1 MTSRSTRRQFLKGQS
16 AAQALGD
23 LIVPDSETG
32 EAASGGN
39 PPAAE
44 TYLLQLGRQA
54 MACQFEV
61 FFNAGQ
67 YTDAAERAIEAL
79 DLIDGLEDQMTVYR
93 DTSEISRVN
102 RFAADRPV
110 EIEPRLF
117 GLLSRAADLY
127 RETAGAFDIT
137 SGPLSKVW
145 GFFRRSGAVPN
156 ETDLA
161 AALDRTGGD
170 CLELDAAASTVRF
183 LKPDMEI
190 NLGAIGKGYA
200 LDRVAE
206 RMTEAGIG
214 DFLWHGGQSSVLARG
229 TCGAAGKGGW
239 MVDLRHPLRPER
251 PVIEIRLRDRALG
264 TSGAG
269 TQFFRHGGRRFGHI
283 LDPRSGWPAEGVF
296 SATVITASAAAA
308 DALATALYVL
318 GREDALEWCRGHPD
332 VGLLMF
338 VPSRERSVEL
348 VAANLAAEDWRLTS
362 EL

>member
-1 MTSRSTRRQFLKGQS
+1 MTSHSTRRQFLKGQS

-23 LIVPDSETG
+23 LIAPGLET
-32 EAASGGN
+32 EENASAN
-39 PPAAE
+39 DRSAAE
-44 TYLLQLGRQA
+44 TYLLQLGRKA

-67 YTDAAERAIEAL
+67 YADAAERALEAL
-79 DLIDGLEDQMTVYR
+79 DLIDHLEEQMTVYR

-102 RFAADRPV
+102 RFAASQAV
-110 EIEPRLF
+110 KIEARLF

-127 RETAGAFDIT
+127 RETEGAFDIT
-137 SGPLSKVW
+137 SGPLSKIW
-145 GFFRRSGAVPN
+145 GFFRRKGAVPN

-161 AALDRTGGD
+161 AALEHTGGEWLD
-170 CLELDAAASTVRF
+170 LDADESTVRF
-183 LKPDMEI
+183 RKQGMEI

-206 RMTEAGIG
+206 RLVEAGIH

-229 TCGAAGKGGW
+229 TCGGVGTGGW

-283 LDPRSGWPAEGVF
+283 LDPRSGWPAEGVY
-296 SATVITASAAAA
+296 STTVVTASAAEA

-318 GREDALEWCRGHPD
+318 GRERALEWCRQRPD

-338 VPSRERSVEL
+338 VPGAERSVEL
-348 VAANLAAEDWRLTS
+348 AVANLTKDDWRLTS

>member
-1 MTSRSTRRQFLKGQS
+1 MTSRSNRRQFLKGQA

-23 LIVPDSETG
+23 LIAPSIGTD
-32 EAASGGN
+32 EASATHRR
-39 PPAAE
+39 PTE

-54 MACQFEV
+54 MACQFEL

-67 YTDAAERAIEAL
+67 YADAAEHALEAL
-79 DLIDGLEDQMTVYR
+79 DLIDRLEEQMTVYR

-102 RFAADRPV
+102 RFAASRPI

-117 GLLSRAADLY
+117 RLLSRAAEWY
-127 RETAGAFDIT
+127 RETEGAFDIT

-145 GFFRRSGAVPN
+145 GFFRRSGAVPD
-156 ETDLA
+156 EADLS

-170 CLELDAAASTVRF
+170 CLELDGAALTVRF
-183 LKPDMEI
+183 LKPGMEI

-206 RMTEAGIG
+206 RMVEAGMNH
-214 DFLWHGGQSSVLARG
+214 FLLHGGQSSVLARG
-229 TCGAAGKGGW
+229 TCGASDGGW
-239 MVDLRHPLRPER
+239 IVDLRHPLRPER
-251 PVIEIRLRDRALG
+251 SVIEIRLRDRALG

-269 TQFFRHGGRRFGHI
+269 TQFFRHGGRRYGHI
-283 LDPRSGWPAEGVF
+283 LDPRSGWPAEGVY
-296 SATVITASAAAA
+296 STTVVTSHAADA
-308 DALATALYVL
+308 DALATALYVV
-318 GREDALEWCRGHPD
+318 GRERALEWCQRHPD

-338 VPSRERSVEL
+338 VPGTERSVEL
-348 VAANLAAEDWRLTS
+348 AVANLSEEDWRLTN